1 MDLIAIAGVGLVAAA
16 AAVLLKQYKP
26 EYAMLVSLAAAALI
40 FGWILVDLIPAFSV
54 MRELMERAALSSEV
68 VKILIK
74 ALGVCSLCELAG
86 QVCREAGQLAI
97 ASKIDL
103 AGKVTILLLALPLFR
118 ELLELS
124 LSLMDR

>member
-74 ALGVCSLCELAG
+74 VLGVCCLCELAG

>member
-74 ALGVCSLCELAG
+74 ALGVCCLCEL
-86 QVCREAGQLAI
+86 AGQLAI

>member
-40 FGWILVDLIPAFSV
+40 FGWILADLIPAFSV

-74 ALGVCSLCELAG
+74 ALGVCCLCELAG

-103 AGKVTILLLALPLFR
+103 AGKVAILLLALPLFR